1 MKTSYKKATYIFIG
15 CYCIG
20 FLCMLAV
27 FALIAFYFDPLH
39 IFTTPKDKEN
49 ALYSMDSR
57 VQNAGYIRNFDFDS
71 VIIGNSHMENLSH
84 RKTAQYLPGN
94 WFNLSM
100 SGSTENERKL
110 VLDKVLSS
118 KKIKQVLLL
127 LNGGFRTNST
137 EGYEVLYDKNP
148 FNDISIYL
156 NDMYSKCFFNYMINT
171 VFRTKFDDDCFGK
184 KLNIDEHNAWIY
196 NTFHSSRIGGI
207 EKWALHYQNE
217 QLFGTYEALNKSYSN
232 YPRKLKSI
240 SEDTRKKIENN
251 INNNVLSL
259 VKSHPETQFY
269 CYVHPIFRLAFAL
282 DLRDKNSD
290 AQATEIYIE
299 YLRQVVKIA
308 STYKNFKLY
317 GFDNLEFTSN
327 VKNYKDISHFTPELN
342 YILLNY
348 IKEDRYILNT
358 SNIDEYI
365 DEFLKGCYSFD
376 ILSFHNNLNKLIK
389 ENNKNNKHYSSFPV
403 Q

>member
-15 CYCIG
+15 CYSIG

-27 FALIAFYFDPLH
+27 FTLIAFCFDPLH

-100 SGSTENERKL
+100 SGSTENERKI
-110 VLDKVLSS
+110 VLDKVLRS

-137 EGYEVLYDKNP
+137 EGYEVLYDRNP
-148 FNDISIYL
+148 LNDISIYL

-196 NTFHSSRIGGI
+196 ETFHSSRLGGI
-207 EKWALHYQNE
+207 EKWALHYQND
-217 QLFGTYEALNKSYSN
+217 QLFDTYKALNKN
-232 YPRKLKSI
+232 NSI
-240 SEDTRKKIENN
+240 SPRNLKLISKEIKSEIENN
-251 INNNVLSL
+251 INKNVLSL
-259 VKSHPETQFY
+259 VKAHPETQFY
-269 CYVHPIFRLAFAL
+269 CYAQPIFKLCFAI
-282 DLRDKNSD
+282 DLRSENED
-290 AQATEIYIE
+290 AQGTEIYIE
-299 YLRQVVKIA
+299 YLRQVAKIA
-308 STYKNFKLY
+308 STYKNFRLY
-317 GFDNLEFTSN
+317 GFDNLEFTAD
-327 VKNYKDISHFTPELN
+327 VKNYKDLTHFTPELN
-342 YILLNY
+342 YQLLNY
-348 IKEDRYILNT
+348 IKEDRYLLDN

-365 DEFLKGCYSFD
+365 DEFIKGCYSFD
-376 ILSFHNNLNKLIK
+376 ILSFHNKLNKLIK
-389 ENNKNNKHYSSFPV
+389 ENNQKQK
-403 Q
+403 

>member
-1 MKTSYKKATYIFIG
+1 
-15 CYCIG
+15 
-20 FLCMLAV
+20 MLAV

-240 SEDTRKKIENN
+240 SEETRKKLENN

>member
-1 MKTSYKKATYIFIG
+1 
-15 CYCIG
+15 
-20 FLCMLAV
+20 
-27 FALIAFYFDPLH
+27 
-39 IFTTPKDKEN
+39 
-49 ALYSMDSR
+49 
-57 VQNAGYIRNFDFDS
+57 
-71 VIIGNSHMENLSH
+71 MENLSH

-100 SGSTENERKL
+100 AGSTENERKL
-110 VLDKVLSS
+110 VLDKVLRS

-137 EGYEVLYDKNP
+137 EGYEVLYDKNH

>member
-20 FLCMLAV
+20 FLCMLAA

-100 SGSTENERKL
+100 SGSAENERKL

-127 LNGGFRTNST
+127 LNGGFRTMST

-196 NTFHSSRIGGI
+196 ETFHSSRLGGI
-207 EKWALHYQNE
+207 EKWAIHYQND
-217 QLFGTYEALNKSYSN
+217 QLFGTYKALNKNYSIS
-232 YPRKLKSI
+232 PRKLKLI
-240 SEDTRKKIENN
+240 SKEIKSEIENN
-251 INNNVLSL
+251 INKNVLSL
-259 VKSHPETQFY
+259 VKAHPETQFY
-269 CYVHPIFRLAFAL
+269 CYAQPIFKLGFAI
-282 DLRDKNSD
+282 DLRSENEDV
-290 AQATEIYIE
+290 QYTEVYIE

-308 STYKNFKLY
+308 SSYKNFKLY
-317 GFDNLEFTSN
+317 GFDNLEFTAD
-327 VKNYKDISHFTPELN
+327 VKNYKDLTHFTPELN
-342 YILLNY
+342 YQLLNY
-348 IKEDRYILNT
+348 IKEDRYLLDN

-365 DEFLKGCYSFD
+365 DEFIKGCYSFD
-376 ILSFHNNLNKLIK
+376 ILSFHNKLNKLIK
-389 ENNKNNKHYSSFPV
+389 ENNQKQK
-403 Q
+403 

>member
-39 IFTTPKDKEN
+39 IFTTPKNKEN

-57 VQNAGYIRNFDFDS
+57 VQNAGYIKNFDFDS

-100 SGSTENERKL
+100 AGSTENERKL
-110 VLDKVLSS
+110 VLDKVLRS

-137 EGYEVLYDKNP
+137 EGYEVLYDENP

-156 NDMYSKCFFNYMINT
+156 NDKYSKCFFNYMINT

-196 NTFHSSRIGGI
+196 FSFYSARLGGI

-217 QLFGTYEALNKSYSN
+217 QLFGTYKALNKN
-232 YPRKLKSI
+232 YNIFPRNLKLLSKKIKS
-240 SEDTRKKIENN
+240 EIENN
-251 INNNVLSL
+251 INKNVLSL
-259 VKSHPETQFY
+259 VKAHPETQFY
-269 CYVHPIFRLAFAL
+269 CYAQPIFKLGFAI
-282 DLRDKNSD
+282 DLRSENEDV
-290 AQATEIYIE
+290 QYTEVYIE

-308 STYKNFKLY
+308 SSYKNFKLY
-317 GFDNLEFTSN
+317 GFDNLEFTAD
-327 VKNYKDISHFTPELN
+327 VKNYKDLTHFTPELN
-342 YILLNY
+342 YQLLNY
-348 IKEDRYILNT
+348 IKEDRYLLDN

-365 DEFLKGCYSFD
+365 DEFIKGCYSFD
-376 ILSFHNNLNKLIK
+376 ILSFHNKLNKLIK
-389 ENNKNNKHYSSFPV
+389 ENNQKQK
-403 Q
+403 

>member
-1 MKTSYKKATYIFIG
+1 MKTSYKKAIYIFII
-15 CYCIG
+15 CHCIG
-20 FLCMLAV
+20 LLCVLFMLG
-27 FALIAFYFDPLH
+27 LMAFFFDPLH
-39 IFTTPKDKEN
+39 IFTTPTDKEN
-49 ALYSMDSR
+49 ALYSNDSR

-84 RKTAQYLPGN
+84 RKTAQYLPGI

-110 VLDKVLSS
+110 VLDKVLRS

-137 EGYEVLYDKNP
+137 EGYEVLYDENP

-156 NDMYSKCFFNYMINT
+156 NDKYSKCFFNYMINT

-196 NTFHSSRIGGI
+196 FSFYSARLGGI

-217 QLFGTYEALNKSYSN
+217 QLFGTYKALNKNYSIS
-232 YPRKLKSI
+232 PRKLKLLSKKI
-240 SEDTRKKIENN
+240 KSEIENN
-251 INNNVLSL
+251 INKNVLSL
-259 VKSHPETQFY
+259 VKAHPETQFY
-269 CYVHPIFRLAFAL
+269 CYAQPIFKLGFAI
-282 DLRDKNSD
+282 DLRSENEDV
-290 AQATEIYIE
+290 QYTEVYIE

-308 STYKNFKLY
+308 SSYKNFKLY
-317 GFDNLEFTSN
+317 GFDNLEFTAD
-327 VKNYKDISHFTPELN
+327 VKNYKDLTHFTPELN
-342 YILLNY
+342 YQLLNY
-348 IKEDRYILNT
+348 IKEDRYLLDN

-365 DEFLKGCYSFD
+365 DEFIKGCYSFD
-376 ILSFHNNLNKLIK
+376 ILSFHNKLNKLIK
-389 ENNKNNKHYSSFPV
+389 ENNQKQK
-403 Q
+403 

>member
-20 FLCMLAV
+20 FLFMLAV

-84 RKTAQYLPGN
+84 RKTAQYLSGN

-100 SGSTENERKL
+100 AGSTENERKL
-110 VLDKVLSS
+110 VLDKVLRS

-137 EGYEVLYDKNP
+137 QGYEVLYDENP

-156 NDMYSKCFFNYMINT
+156 NDKYSKCFFNYMINT

-196 NTFHSSRIGGI
+196 FSFYSARLGGI

-217 QLFGTYEALNKSYSN
+217 QLFGTYKALNKNYSIS
-232 YPRKLKSI
+232 PRKLKLLSKKI
-240 SEDTRKKIENN
+240 KSEIENN
-251 INNNVLSL
+251 INKNVLSL
-259 VKSHPETQFY
+259 VKAHPETQFY
-269 CYVHPIFRLAFAL
+269 CYAQPIFKLGFAI
-282 DLRDKNSD
+282 DLRSENED
-290 AQATEIYIE
+290 AQLTEVYIE
-299 YLRQVVKIA
+299 YLRQIVKIA
-308 STYKNFKLY
+308 SSYKNFKLY
-317 GFDNLEFTSN
+317 GFDNLEFTAD
-327 VKNYKDISHFTPELN
+327 VKNYKDLTHFTPELN
-342 YILLNY
+342 YQLLNY
-348 IKEDRYILNT
+348 IKEDRYLLDN

-365 DEFLKGCYSFD
+365 DEFIKGCYSFD
-376 ILSFHNNLNKLIK
+376 ILSFHNKLNKLIK
-389 ENNKNNKHYSSFPV
+389 ENNQKQK
-403 Q
+403 

>member
-27 FALIAFYFDPLH
+27 FALIAFCFDPLH

-49 ALYSMDSR
+49 ALYSIDSR
-57 VQNAGYIRNFDFDS
+57 VQNAGYIKNFDFDS

-84 RKTAQYLPGN
+84 KKTAQYLPGN

-110 VLDKVLSS
+110 VLDKVLRS

-127 LNGGFRTNST
+127 LNGGFRINST
-137 EGYEVLYDKNP
+137 EGYEVLYDRNP

-156 NDMYSKCFFNYMINT
+156 NEMYSKCFFNHMINT
-171 VFRTKFDDDCFGK
+171 VFRTKFYDDCFGK

-196 NTFHSSRIGGI
+196 DTFHSSRLGGI
-207 EKWALHYQNE
+207 KKWASHYQND
-217 QLFGTYEALNKSYSN
+217 QLFDTYKALNKHYNIS
-232 YPRKLKSI
+232 PRNLKLISKEIKS
-240 SEDTRKKIENN
+240 EIENN
-251 INNNVLSL
+251 INKNVLSL
-259 VKSHPETQFY
+259 VKDHPETQFY
-269 CYVHPIFRLAFAL
+269 CYIHPIFKLGFAL
-282 DLRDKNSD
+282 NLRSENEDT
-290 AQATEIYIE
+290 QATEVYIE

-308 STYKNFKLY
+308 SSYKNFKLF
-317 GFDNLEFTSN
+317 GFDNLEFTSD
-327 VKNYKDISHFTPELN
+327 VKNYKDESHFTPELN
-342 YILLNY
+342 YQLLNY
-348 IKEDRYILNT
+348 IKEDRYLLDN

-365 DEFLKGCYSFD
+365 DKFIKGCYSFD
-376 ILSFHNNLNKLIK
+376 IVSFHNELNKLIK
-389 ENNKNNKHYSSFPV
+389 ENNQKQK
-403 Q
+403 